1 MSKDATPLLP
11 YIIRRILQGI
21 PLFFGVIVLNFTI
34 IHLAPGNPVHMMA
47 GELGATPEYIDM
59 LTQYYGLDKPLHVQL
74 FIYLSKIL
82 QGDFG
87 YSMYQLRPVTEVI
100 LDAIPTTLLLVG
112 TAIIMSSIL
121 GIILGVISSLKQY
134 SIIDNIITVLSL
146 TGWSIP
152 IFWLGQMLIIIF
164 SIQFNLFPAQ
174 GMMSLRTE
182 LHGVAKYI
190 DILWHLILPSTS
202 LGAFYLALIVR
213 ITRGSMLEV
222 LREDFITMAR
232 SVGLSEKTVI
242 FSHALKNAL
251 LPVVTVIFM
260 RIGFIFTGA
269 LLTETVFSWP
279 GIGGLTY
286 SAMMARDY
294 PTMMGVFILV
304 SVTVITINLL
314 TDIVYAIIDPRIR
327 MQ

>member
-1 MSKDATPLLP
+1 
-11 YIIRRILQGI
+11 
-21 PLFFGVIVLNFTI
+21 
-34 IHLAPGNPVHMMA
+34 
-47 GELGATPEYIDM
+47 
-59 LTQYYGLDKPLHVQL
+59 
-74 FIYLSKIL
+74 
-82 QGDFG
+82 
-87 YSMYQLRPVTEVI
+87 
-100 LDAIPTTLLLVG
+100 
-112 TAIIMSSIL
+112 MSSIL

-134 SIIDNIITVLSL
+134 SIIDNIITIFSL

-152 IFWLGQMLIIIF
+152 IFWFGQMLIIVF
-164 SIQFNLFPAQ
+164 SIQLNMFPAQ

-182 LHGVAKYI
+182 LHGVAKYL

-213 ITRGSMLEV
+213 MTRGSMLEV

-251 LPVVTVIFM
+251 LPVITVIFM

-304 SVTVITINLL
+304 SITVITINLL
-314 TDIVYAIIDPRIR
+314 TDITYAIIDPRIR